1 MRRIPV
7 KQGFQGCSYII
18 VLVSLTERL
27 YWIWRERGQAAGEG
41 AVLLVCDRFRG
52 ADRRT
57 GKDLKMLQY
66 ECY

>member
-1 MRRIPV
+1 MRCIPV
-7 KQGFQGCSYII
+7 KQGFEGCSYII

-41 AVLLVCDRFRG
+41 EVLLVRDRFRG

-57 GKDLKMLQY
+57 
-66 ECY
+66 